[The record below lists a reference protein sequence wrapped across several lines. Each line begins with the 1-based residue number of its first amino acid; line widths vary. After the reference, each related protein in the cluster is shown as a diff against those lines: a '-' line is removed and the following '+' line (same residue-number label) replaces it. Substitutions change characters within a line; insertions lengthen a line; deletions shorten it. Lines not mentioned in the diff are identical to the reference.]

1 MKNKMKE
8 KLVIVSFVFFVIG
21 SIGGSICSNILRSTH
36 PSLVISVIEGVLVG
50 VFSVIFYVF
59 LVLSIGYVFEKE
71 YIAKRNL
78 IIVII
83 LNFPLVSFLFYNIA
97 MTITN
102 NQSFS
107 RGYVWMQIIVMLY
120 CTIVIGKANQD
131 GIAIVKSKGNQ
142 KEENSK

>member
-102 NQSFS
+102 NQGFS
-107 RGYVWMQIIVMLY
+107 QGHVWMQIIVMLY
-120 CTIVIGKANQD
+120 CTIVIGKGNQE